1 MSTNVLWAGTVSG
14 RKIVSIFNN
23 PVGQT
28 GSNVPLT
35 NPQAN
40 LNRIYFD
47 TRFDYLNVITKTDFV
62 QSYPLIELNTDPNN
76 NKGKSAS
83 DYPKQGSTIY
93 TLTRHNLGYVPATI
107 LIDYDTREIIGSNMF
122 IQNLN
127 NNSYRIATLMMDTTN
142 VYLKET
148 YLVRVTPLPSLTRRY
163 TLLIF
168 ENTAEVTP
176 V

>member
-35 NPQAN
+35 NPTAN

-47 TRFDYLNVITKTDFV
+47 TRFEYLNAIYKTDIV
-62 QSYPLIELNTDPNN
+62 QSYPYVELNTDSNN
-76 NKGKSAS
+76 NKGKSAAE
-83 DYPKQGSTIY
+83 YPKQGSVIY
-93 TLTRHNLGYVPATI
+93 TITRHNLGYVPATI

-122 IQNLN
+122 VQNLN
-127 NNSYRIATLMMDTTN
+127 NNSYRTATLMMDSVN
-142 VYLKET
+142 IYLRER
-148 YLVRVTPLPSLTRRY
+148 YLVRNEPLPALTRRY
-163 TLLIF
+163 TLLVF
-168 ENTAEVTP
+168 ENIADVTP

>member
-35 NPQAN
+35 NPQGN
-40 LNRIYFD
+40 LDRVYFD
-47 TRFDYLNVITKTDFV
+47 SRFEYLSILTKTDFV
-62 QSYPLIELNTDPNN
+62 QTYPSIELNTDSNN

-83 DYPKQGSTIY
+83 EYPKQGSTIY
-93 TLTRHNLGYVPATI
+93 NIIRHNLGYVPAAI
-107 LIDYDTREIIGSNMF
+107 LIDYDTREVIGSNMF
-122 IQNLN
+122 VQNLN
-127 NNSYRIATLMMDTTN
+127 NNSYRIATLMMDSTN
-142 VYLKET
+142 IYLQEK
-148 YLVRVTPLPSLTRRY
+148 YLVRNVFLPSLTRRY
-163 TLLIF
+163 TLLVF
-168 ENTAEVTP
+168 ENIATVTS

>member
-23 PVGQT
+23 PTGQT
-28 GSNVPLT
+28 GSNVPLN
-35 NPQAN
+35 NPLPN

-62 QSYPLIELNTDPNN
+62 QSYPLVELNTDSNN

-83 DYPKQGSTIY
+83 EYPKQGSVIY
-93 TLTRHNLGYVPATI
+93 TITSHNLGYVPAAI
-107 LIDYDTREIIGSNMF
+107 LIDYDTREVIGSNMF
-122 IQNLN
+122 VQNLN
-127 NNSYRIATLMMDTTN
+127 NNSYRTAGLMMDSVN
-142 VYLKET
+142 IYLQER
-148 YLVRVTPLPSLTRRY
+148 YLVRNEQLPALTRRY

-168 ENTAEVTP
+168 ENTAEVTL

>member
-28 GSNVPLT
+28 GSNTPLN
-35 NPQAN
+35 NPTAN
-40 LNRIYFD
+40 LSRIYFD
-47 TRFDYLNVITKTDFV
+47 TRFSYLNIVSKVDFV

-76 NKGKSAS
+76 SKGKSAAA
-83 DYPKQGSTIY
+83 YPKTGSIIHTI
-93 TLTRHNLGYVPATI
+93 TNHSLGYVPAAI

-122 IQNLN
+122 VQNLD
-127 NNSYRIATLMMDTTN
+127 NNSYRTATLMMDN
-142 VYLKET
+142 QNIYIKEN
-148 YLVRVTPLPSLTRRY
+148 YLVRNVPLGALTRRY
-163 TLLIF
+163 TLLIC
-168 ENTAEVTP
+168 NNDATVTL

>member
-14 RKIVSIFNN
+14 RKVVSIFNN

-28 GSNVPLT
+28 GSNVPL
-35 NPQAN
+35 NDPLPN

-47 TRFDYLNVITKTDFV
+47 SRFDYLNIISKNDFTIT
-62 QSYPLIELNTDPNN
+62 YPYLELNTDPNN

-83 DYPKQGSTIY
+83 EYPRQGSTLHVI
-93 TLTRHNLGYVPATI
+93 TRHNLSYPPAVV
-107 LIDYDTREIIGSNMF
+107 LIDYDTREVIGSNMF
-122 IQNLN
+122 IQNIG
-127 NNSYRIATLMMDTTN
+127 NNSYRTATLMVDTLN
-142 VYLKET
+142 VVIKET
-148 YLVRVTPLPSLTRRY
+148 YLVRVQPLPSMTRRY

-168 ENTAEVTP
+168 ENTAAVIP

>member
-35 NPQAN
+35 NPQGN
-40 LNRIYFD
+40 LDRVYFD
-47 TRFDYLNVITKTDFV
+47 SRFEYLSIRTKTDFV

-83 DYPKQGSTIY
+83 EYPKQGSTIY
-93 TLTRHNLGYVPATI
+93 TITRHNLGYVPAAI
-107 LIDYDTREIIGSNMF
+107 LIDYDTREVIGSNMF

-127 NNSYRIATLMMDTTN
+127 NNSYRTATLMMDSTN
-142 VYLKET
+142 IYLKEN
-148 YLVRVTPLPSLTRRY
+148 YLVRNVPLSSLTRRY
-163 TLLIF
+163 TLLVF
-168 ENTAEVTP
+168 ENIATVTS

>member
-28 GSNVPLT
+28 GSNVPLN
-35 NPQAN
+35 NPTAN
-40 LNRIYFD
+40 LSRIYFD
-47 TRFDYLNVITKTDFV
+47 TRFQYLNIVSKIDFV
-62 QSYPLIELNTDPNN
+62 QSYPLVELNTDENN

-83 DYPKQGSTIY
+83 AYPKMGSATYTI
-93 TLTRHNLGYVPATI
+93 TSHNLGYVPASV
-107 LIDYDTREIIGSNMF
+107 LIDYDTREVIGSNMF
-122 IQNLN
+122 VQNLD
-127 NNSYRIATLMMDTTN
+127 NNSYRTATLMMDN
-142 VYLKET
+142 QKIYLREN
-148 YLVRVTPLPSLTRRY
+148 YLVMNVALPALTRRY

-168 ENTAEVTP
+168 KNDATVTP